1 VRKYVLTVLFVQL
14 SLSSTYVGDDVAMIP
29 KPNHETLA
37 WQGLTDLRISLVE
50 RGMLNE
56 ALSLFK
62 VERSRLP
69 PTERADATL
78 WFLERSKKHKFL
90 TKERSIWV
98 EIELRVYLA
107 QSLYERRGAR
117 SGETEFQTAE
127 ELLECWCKL
136 SDYTKKETLT
146 PFLDIKILRLRYR
159 GNDDLKVHF
168 NESVQL
174 LEVLK
179 ACCHT
184 STVACY
190 HQATEAAY
198 ELAPEDTS
206 GYYQAQF
213 IRLHQEQEAYQ
224 EMVLE
229 DIRSLLFDH
238 QDFFQ
243 YAARNVTDI
252 RKTLEWH
259 DNFLERYAGFNL
271 PDGLM
276 GIHRNRKI
284 AYQQLGD
291 PERMAQEDAEVK
303 KLENATP
310 ERFGRLVGVRRAEAG
325 STVPS
330 QPNGDSEAEMRFALD
345 IEEDNFFTEWYHTI
359 GDTEPRRYLAFK
371 KLLEWM
377 IMDLKTGVIAGH
389 EVLSILAIQGGDK
402 DYTSLAQKLE
412 AIPPDEAFAMLYL
425 QSMGKEDIPISP
437 DAWKARSE
445 VLENWLSRDS
455 GLMNNSRQYLRAVL
469 QEIRKNSVCASEMP
483 LDIKISELERCMS
496 MVKELPPRV
505 KENIAQ
511 QSASWHGS
519 IADHIHLHC
528 CRSPDQFGSDG
539 IGSYIARAETE
550 CQWSI
555 TGYQAKG
562 EAVCTAMRQ
571 RLAAELCVMKIYWL
585 HQRQGKAM
593 NETDVETIRERG
605 LQNLELAESFFAS
618 KRQEITW
625 GRDLDAL
632 EQRQRA
638 TNAENSWRIAQIAM
652 QLLNAGK
659 VEANES
665 RKLEMWKWV
674 QRSKARSLA
683 TSMGLEGTIPEFLLN
698 DVLASDK
705 CRSMYEQMVSLQS
718 QIQLAQPHRRFALRH
733 ELDLHLAEMKK
744 DKLLKEVCDLKDGMP
759 LTLSALDSITE
770 VARTA
775 LVLVDWYVVP
785 DLFGDGTLLL
795 FTAKAGRA
803 PTVTTLDIATIAPI
817 DWVTHYLDGSMSQQ
831 RSKDMSDLN
840 ALVQPLID
848 LSDQGDILVFC
859 PSAALH
865 RIPLHAIE
873 VANNNSSSQQPIIFR
888 NPVFYSHSHSLLR
901 ICLWNAQLASEAKV
915 PLETLVM
922 NGIPKQTE
930 IEKYSA
936 GRDSAMQLAERFSTT
951 ASLDESST
959 KSKFTTEAPTSRLI
973 HIHSH
978 VWWDASDPLAHHI
991 DLNHEKLTAREIFPV
1006 SFLKGTH
1013 VSLIAC
1019 SGGRARVGNGDEVMG
1034 LVPALLH
1041 SGASSTVSTLW
1052 SIPDTIGAK
1061 FTDAFYKEFC
1071 EQRNGLLG
1079 GGGFINLAKVFQSAV
1094 KELALCE
1101 MRESDAADLE
1111 PMLHWT
1117 SFVVHGFWDF
1127 FVPQTTTGP

>member
-1 VRKYVLTVLFVQL
+1 
-14 SLSSTYVGDDVAMIP
+14 
-29 KPNHETLA
+29 
-37 WQGLTDLRISLVE
+37 
-50 RGMLNE
+50 
-56 ALSLFK
+56 
-62 VERSRLP
+62 
-69 PTERADATL
+69 
-78 WFLERSKKHKFL
+78 
-90 TKERSIWV
+90 
-98 EIELRVYLA
+98 
-107 QSLYERRGAR
+107 
-117 SGETEFQTAE
+117 
-127 ELLECWCKL
+127 
-136 SDYTKKETLT
+136 
-146 PFLDIKILRLRYR
+146 
-159 GNDDLKVHF
+159 
-168 NESVQL
+168 
-174 LEVLK
+174 
-179 ACCHT
+179 
-184 STVACY
+184 
-190 HQATEAAY
+190 
-198 ELAPEDTS
+198 
-206 GYYQAQF
+206 
-213 IRLHQEQEAYQ
+213 
-224 EMVLE
+224 
-229 DIRSLLFDH
+229 
-238 QDFFQ
+238 
-243 YAARNVTDI
+243 
-252 RKTLEWH
+252 
-259 DNFLERYAGFNL
+259 
-271 PDGLM
+271 
-276 GIHRNRKI
+276 
-284 AYQQLGD
+284 
-291 PERMAQEDAEVK
+291 
-303 KLENATP
+303 
-310 ERFGRLVGVRRAEAG
+310 
-325 STVPS
+325 
-330 QPNGDSEAEMRFALD
+330 
-345 IEEDNFFTEWYHTI
+345 
-359 GDTEPRRYLAFK
+359 
-371 KLLEWM
+371 
-377 IMDLKTGVIAGH
+377 
-389 EVLSILAIQGGDK
+389 
-402 DYTSLAQKLE
+402 
-412 AIPPDEAFAMLYL
+412 MLYL

-511 QSASWHGS
+511 QTASWHGS

-539 IGSYIARAETE
+539 IGSYIARAEAE

-618 KRQEITW
+618 KRQETTW

-665 RKLEMWKWV
+665 RKLEMWKGV

-683 TSMGLEGTIPEFLLN
+683 TSMGLEGAIPEFLLN

-785 DLFGDGTLLL
+785 DFFGDGTLLL
-795 FTAKAGRA
+795 LTAKAGRA

-873 VANNNSSSQQPIIFR
+873 VAENNASSRQPIIFR
-888 NPVFYSHSHSLLR
+888 NPIFYSHSHSLLR

-915 PLETLVM
+915 PLNTLVM

-1061 FTDAFYKEFC
+1061 FTDAFYKEFF

-1094 KELALCE
+1094 KELALYE